1 MENIIF
7 AVIIGILFGCFV
19 FVDGKRREAEA
30 RLGDLVKD
38 IEEIRKDLYT
48 TKTALTALSESVR
61 VRDKQ
66 EQAIFEGM
74 NSILNYSE
82 AVARKAVHTYGNSGD
97 EED

>member
-1 MENIIF
+1 MDQIIF
-7 AVIIGILFGCFV
+7 AVVIGVLFGLFV

-30 RLGDLVKD
+30 RISDLLKD
-38 IEEIRKDLYT
+38 IEEIRADVYT

-82 AVARKAVHTYGNSGD
+82 AVARKAVHKYGGGD
-97 EED
+97 DED